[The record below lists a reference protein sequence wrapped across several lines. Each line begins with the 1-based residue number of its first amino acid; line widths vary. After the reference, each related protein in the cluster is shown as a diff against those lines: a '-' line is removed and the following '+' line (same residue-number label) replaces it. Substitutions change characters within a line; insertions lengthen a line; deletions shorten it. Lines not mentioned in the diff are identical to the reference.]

1 MEGAGCRAAVVDRAP
16 VGMSPLLLGVV
27 CLGDIEVQRWG
38 EWYDAPA
45 CPSQSLLG
53 VSTISLLI
61 RFGLCPVRRSR
72 CPHLGLYCRLALRPA
87 HPPHRRLHLLSSP
100 SRHLQPIMPLSSST
114 VSSYCPSS
122 VIHGYTPHCPLST
135 VYQSIICVILVTRA
149 VPVHLHLAAA
159 LRRFLLFVYYLAY
172 ELFYNP
178 LSRLGHG
185 VLVSLGT
192 HGLEL

>member
-1 MEGAGCRAAVVDRAP
+1 MR
-16 VGMSPLLLGVV
+16 L
-27 CLGDIEVQRWG
+27 
-38 EWYDAPA
+38 
-45 CPSQSLLG
+45 
-53 VSTISLLI
+53 
-61 RFGLCPVRRSR
+61 PVRVNRSWESAR
-72 CPHLGLYCRLALRPA
+72 FPYLFVLVFAPFAARGAPILDSTVGWLSAPLTRRTH
-87 HPPHRRLHLLSSP
+87 RLHLLSSP
-100 SRHLQPIMPLSSST
+100 SRHLQPLMPLSSST

-135 VYQSIICVILVTRA
+135 IYQSIICVILVTRA